1 LPERA
6 PQCTRSGKTDVTFDF
21 KRFFE
26 NVRTDAAAQKEQP
39 FLAGGN
45 LRRELGVKSL
55 RHAACPTGENMAMSM
70 AGGGASAPQMNV
82 TPLIDVLLVLIIIF
96 MVIVT
101 ETKEKGLDA
110 QIPQPPANP
119 DSVPSPVRT
128 IVIQLGEAKSGDVP
142 DLKINQQSVKWAEL
156 KMRLK
161 DIFKARAEK
170 VAFVEGDDQVNF
182 EYVAYVI
189 DTARAAGVE
198 RVGLLPKEMAAR

>member
-1 LPERA
+1 
-6 PQCTRSGKTDVTFDF
+6 
-21 KRFFE
+21 
-26 NVRTDAAAQKEQP
+26 
-39 FLAGGN
+39 
-45 LRRELGVKSL
+45 
-55 RHAACPTGENMAMSM
+55 MSM

-128 IVIQLGEAKSGDVP
+128 IVISWRGEEWGCARPQDQP
-142 DLKINQQSVKWAEL
+142 AE
-156 KMRLK
+156 REVG
-161 DIFKARAEK
+161 R
-170 VAFVEGDDQVNF
+170 VEDAAQGHLQGACGEGRVRRGRRQVNF

-189 DTARAAGVE
+189 DTARAAAWSGWGSCQRRWRRGSGRSSIVP
-198 RVGLLPKEMAAR
+198 G

>member
-1 LPERA
+1 
-6 PQCTRSGKTDVTFDF
+6 
-21 KRFFE
+21 
-26 NVRTDAAAQKEQP
+26 
-39 FLAGGN
+39 
-45 LRRELGVKSL
+45 
-55 RHAACPTGENMAMSM
+55 MAMSM

-119 DSVPSPVRT
+119 DSAPPPVRT
-128 IVIQLGEAKSGDVP
+128 IVIQLGEARSGDVP
-142 DLKINQQSVKWAEL
+142 DLKINQQRVQWAEL
-156 KMRLK
+156 KMRLQ

-170 VAFVEGDDQVNF
+170 VAFVEGDDEVNF